1 MKHQYDIQWR
11 YNKWIGWYNFNKIIL
26 EGKNKK
32 IDWMLFGGSR
42 CLRSSMIGRLGRK
55 RIGNVRRNS
64 MIEFMLRFKEII
76 RMLVISEEFMISR
89 RCLIAKVIKP
99 VLMIYSPDI
108 KSAQEESHE
117 IEWGHNQTTT
127 IPRQINVMK
136 QHKKI
141 NKVTR

>member
-1 MKHQYDIQWR
+1 
-11 YNKWIGWYNFNKIIL
+11 
-26 EGKNKK
+26 
-32 IDWMLFGGSR
+32 
-42 CLRSSMIGRLGRK
+42 MIGRLGRK

-117 IEWGHNQTTT
+117 IE
-127 IPRQINVMK
+127 
-136 QHKKI
+136 
-141 NKVTR
+141 